1 MGLLDQFSE
10 FAKTPAGQGLLSAAF
25 GGLAGARRGTPLNN
39 IGRGGLAGLAGYSGA
54 IDRQSQEGEQAFQK
68 QFRQMQMDDMVA
80 KAQKQK
86 GEQEWRG
93 GLPGVMKQAE
103 TSYGAGMEGPTM
115 TPGNPKALDQYLLD
129 PRSPFA
135 DDLLKQKIMPKERKT
150 ITVEGV
156 VLDAQTMQ
164 PIYTAPEKFDPNKP
178 FMKGPDGTTVPNK
191 PFQEYELGKA
201 ERGATRVSQSVNTS
215 TPFETE
221 QDKVYGKGIG
231 EMRLD
236 IDRSAF
242 AAPKVLANLD
252 RMEQLLEGTNG
263 GSLAGT
269 AMQVASM
276 AQSMGLKIDPKLG
289 DKEASEALAIEMAL
303 AQRPVG
309 SGPMT
314 DKDFE
319 NFLNTVPRL
328 AKTSDGRKQI
338 TATLR
343 AKAKRDMDIAQLARE
358 HAKRNGGRLT
368 NQFQDE
374 LAGYVADNPVWKA
387 PAATPSSGNVRKRA
401 DEILKGQ

>member
-1 MGLLDQFSE
+1 MQMAEMQRKQEEAAAQQKWREGLSGVMQQKPVEIDQFTGTTEMRGPEQSE
-10 FAKTPAGQGLLSAAF
+10 I
-25 GGLAGARRGTPLNN
+25 NN
-39 IGRGGLAGLAGYSGA
+39 
-54 IDRQSQEGEQAFQK
+54 
-68 QFRQMQMDDMVA
+68 
-80 KAQKQK
+80 
-86 GEQEWRG
+86 
-93 GLPGVMKQAE
+93 
-103 TSYGAGMEGPTM
+103 
-115 TPGNPKALDQYLLD
+115 YLMRPD
-129 PRSPFA
+129 SPFL
-135 DDLLKQKIMPKERKT
+135 DDLLKQQLFPKERKT

-156 VLDAQTMQ
+156 VLDAQTMK
-164 PIYTAPEKFDPNKP
+164 PLYTAPEKFDPNKP
-178 FMKGPDGTTVPNK
+178 FTKGADGTVLPNQA
-191 PFQEYELGKA
+191 FQEYEKDKA
-201 ERGATRVSQSVNTS
+201 SRGATRVSQSVKTS

-236 IDRSAF
+236 IDKAAF
-242 AAPKVLANLD
+242 SAPKVIANLD

-263 GSLAGT
+263 GVLAGT

-276 AQSMGLKIDPKLG
+276 AESMGLKIDPKLG

-328 AKTSDGRKQI
+328 AKTAEGRKQI

-343 AKAKRDMDIAQLARE
+343 EKAKRDMDIAKLARD

-368 NQFQDE
+368 NEFQDE
-374 LAGYVADNPVWKA
+374 LARYVAENPVWKSQSATTA
-387 PAATPSSGNVRKRA
+387 PLAFDAKPPAKDYRGKFLTGPDGKRYQS
-401 DEILKGQ
+401 DGMIWKEVK